1 MRQTINKGR
10 TNYFPNSL
18 GGGCPM
24 TAPENMRGYV
34 HYAEK
39 VDGHKVRERSESFK
53 DFFSQATLFW
63 NSLSQPEKDHL
74 VDAARFELGKV
85 ETIEVR
91 QRMVEL
97 FNQVDHHLAV
107 EVAKG
112 IGITPPA
119 QEAQRNHG
127 RKSPALSM
135 ANTRKDSVK
144 GRKVA
149 ILALPGCKGDEVMAL
164 KDALKTAGAKGEVVA
179 KFGGKLTNTSGQEI
193 IIDKTFLTAASV
205 MYDAIYIPG
214 GKQSVDALKQE
225 GDAIH
230 FVNEAFRHCKAI
242 GATGEGVE
250 MIRHSHLDGLRLADG
265 NTDAPVNDRGV
276 VTAGSA
282 SDAFIKEFVGAMAQH
297 RHWNREQKEMVPA

>member
-1 MRQTINKGR
+1 
-10 TNYFPNSL
+10 
-18 GGGCPM
+18 
-24 TAPENMRGYV
+24 MRGYV

-85 ETIEVR
+85 QTIEVR
-91 QRMVEL
+91 GRMVEL
-97 FNQVDHHLAV
+97 FNHVDHQLAV
-107 EVAKG
+107 QIAKG
-112 IGITPPA
+112 IGIAPPA
-119 QEAQRNHG
+119 QEVQPNHG

-135 ANTRKDSVK
+135 ENTRKDSIK

-149 ILALPGCKGDEVMAL
+149 ILAMAGCKGDEVMAV
-164 KDALKTAGAKGEVVA
+164 KNALKAQGAMGEVVA
-179 KFGGKLTNTSGQEI
+179 KFGGKITSASGQEI
-193 IIDKTFLTAASV
+193 MIDQIFLTAASV

-214 GKQSVDALKQE
+214 GQQSVDALMQE

-230 FVNEAFRHCKAI
+230 FINEAFRHCKAI
-242 GATGEGVE
+242 GATGEGVK
-250 MIRHSHLDGLRLADG
+250 MIQHSHLNGLRLADG
-265 NTDAPVNDRGV
+265 NARTPVSDRGV
-276 VTAGSA
+276 VTASSA
-282 SDAFIKEFVGAMAQH
+282 SDAFIKEFAGAIAQH